1 MEEKRLKIGL
11 FNDTFFPMVDGVVM
25 VVDNYAKRL
34 SKYCDVVVFVPSGR
48 TDFDDSTLPY
58 KVVRCNSKFPVV
70 FLDYDLP
77 MPSSD
82 AKFLKQLKKEELDL
96 VHIHS
101 PFSIGKLGVKYAKK
115 HNIPVIATMHSQ
127 YYKDFLLATKS
138 KLISKQ
144 LLKNIV
150 KTFNECNEL
159 WTMNPACEELSRTY
173 GYKGKVRL
181 MPNGTNLVNEH
192 TLEEQTKFSNEIR
205 EKHCISPEEKIL
217 FYIGR
222 MHKLKNLDFVIDVCK
237 YLKENNFKFKMLFV
251 GGGAHI
257 DYFQKK
263 VKSLKLNDV
272 IIFVGPVY
280 DNLEKSK
287 YIISANL
294 QIFPSF
300 YDTDGIVR
308 IEAAAYNVP
317 TVFIENSIA
326 SSVIT
331 DEVNG
336 YIGKD
341 DVKLYAEKIISIFKD
356 EAKYQLVRQKCNE
369 DIYITWESIANDVI
383 SSYKELISNFK
394 INSMS
399 ENKKVKTTR
408 RSLKTKSI

>member
-25 VVDNYAKRL
+25 VVDNYARRL
-34 SKYCDVVVFVPSGR
+34 SKFCDVVVFVPSGR

-77 MPSSD
+77 LPNSD
-82 AKFLKQLKKEELDL
+82 AKFLKQLKNEHLDL

-138 KLISKQ
+138 KFISKQ

-150 KTFNECNEL
+150 RVFNECTEV

-173 GYKGKVRL
+173 GYKGKIRL
-181 MPNGTNLVNEH
+181 IPNGTNLINNTSVQ
-192 TLEEQTKFSNEIR
+192 EQSEYIKEIKMR
-205 EKHCISPEEKIL
+205 HNIQEDEKVL

-222 MHKLKNLDFVIDVCK
+222 MHKLKNLDFVIEVCK
-237 YLKENNFKFKMLFV
+237 HLKEKEFKFKMLFV

-257 DYFQKK
+257 SYFMRK
-263 VKSLKLNDV
+263 VKNLKLDDV

-280 DNLEKSK
+280 DNIEKSK
-287 YIISANL
+287 YIMSADL

-331 DEVNG
+331 DKVNG
-336 YIGKD
+336 YIGENN
-341 DVKLYAEKIISIFKD
+341 VQLYAEKIINIFNNND
-356 EAKYQLVRQKCNE
+356 NYQKVKQKCKE
-369 DIYITWESIANDVI
+369 DIYITWEEI
-383 SSYKELISNFK
+383 SKNVLTSYKEVIAEFHTQTLRQ
-394 INSMS
+394 
-399 ENKKVKTTR
+399 TTLKLNR
-408 RSLKTKSI
+408 KALKTKHT